1 MTSLPNPTNP
11 EPLPV
16 VAGKRV
22 WYAAYTHFRA
32 EKRVAREL
40 SKRGVENFLPLY
52 KTIKQW
58 SDRKKKVEEVL
69 IRSYIFVHITRK
81 EFLPVLT
88 TSGVMT
94 IIHFSGKPVPIPDW
108 QIQNL
113 KIVVGANVPVTS
125 NIHKLTKGR
134 EVLINRGSLQGLR
147 GTILRVKGH
156 HKIVIS
162 IQALNYSLSIDID
175 PAFVETADAGA

>member
-1 MTSLPNPTNP
+1 MTSFPIQITPK
-11 EPLPV
+11 PLPV
-16 VAGKRV
+16 VSSKRV

-40 SKRGVENFLPLY
+40 DKHGIENFLPLY

-58 SDRKKKVEEVL
+58 SDRKKKVDEVL
-69 IRSYIFVHITRK
+69 IRSYIFVHIKRK
-81 EFLPVLT
+81 EFLPVLIT
-88 TSGVMT
+88 PGVMT

-113 KIVVGANVPVTS
+113 KIAVGANVPITS
-125 NIHKLTKGR
+125 TTQELTKGR
-134 EVLINRGSLQGLR
+134 EVIITQGPLQGLR
-147 GTILRVKGH
+147 GTIIQVKGH

-162 IQALNYSLSIDID
+162 IQALNYNLSIDID
-175 PAFVETADAGA
+175 PRFVETAVVEK